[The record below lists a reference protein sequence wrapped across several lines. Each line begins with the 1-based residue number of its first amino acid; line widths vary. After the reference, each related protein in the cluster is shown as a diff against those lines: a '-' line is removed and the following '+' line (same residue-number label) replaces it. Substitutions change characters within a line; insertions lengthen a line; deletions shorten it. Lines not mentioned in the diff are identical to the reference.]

1 MKVPLEYYIH
11 DGPTALRFDL
21 RGSLSGSGAESV
33 HNAWQAALSVIGER
47 SLIVDITFVA
57 DVDDRGR
64 ALLELWHR
72 SGTRIIAASR
82 ESRALAKAVLD
93 EPDIRDSG
101 GRVFESNAGRDA
113 GSDSRSV
120 DRQFK

>member
-1 MKVPLEYYIH
+1 MKTPLEYYIH
-11 DGPTALRFDL
+11 DGPAALRFDL

-33 HNAWQAALSVIGER
+33 HNAWQAALSVIGGR
-47 SLIVDITFVA
+47 SLIVDITFVVDA
-57 DVDDRGR
+57 DDRGR

-93 EPDIRDSG
+93 EPEVRDSG
-101 GRVFESNAGRDA
+101 GRVFESNAGRDV
-113 GSDSRSV
+113 GSDSRS
-120 DRQFK
+120 